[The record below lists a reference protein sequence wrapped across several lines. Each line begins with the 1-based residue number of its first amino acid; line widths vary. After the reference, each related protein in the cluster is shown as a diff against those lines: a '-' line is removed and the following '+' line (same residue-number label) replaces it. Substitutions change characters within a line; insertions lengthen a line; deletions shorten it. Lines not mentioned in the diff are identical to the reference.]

1 MDQRM
6 SSLERHWAFFL
17 GFGIP
22 LTALTFFLSTLR
34 AAAVYAI
41 FFPSVSSVLY
51 SIRVSTFPSPDI
63 NTFTQF
69 VIMATTAVVQPSLSA
84 RPHSIPSG
92 SSIGLKDFELPDRL
106 PIFTGVRKL
115 NDLFISLIRKFG
127 GVRGDSLLLDKKKEA
142 FGKLV

>member
-1 MDQRM
+1 
-6 SSLERHWAFFL
+6 
-17 GFGIP
+17 
-22 LTALTFFLSTLR
+22 
-34 AAAVYAI
+34 
-41 FFPSVSSVLY
+41 
-51 SIRVSTFPSPDI
+51 
-63 NTFTQF
+63 
-69 VIMATTAVVQPSLSA
+69 MATTAVVQPPLSA

-115 NDLFISLIRKFG
+115 NDLLISLIRKFG